1 MERKII
7 EKIEEII
14 SKDRIFTDTADLY
27 AYGFDAS
34 IHHATPDIVIRPK
47 DAEEVEKVVKI
58 ANEYRIPIIA
68 RGSGTAL
75 CGQAV
80 PIYGGIILDMT
91 GMNKIKEIR
100 VEDLYCVVEPGV
112 VYAKLNEALAKYG
125 FFFPPTPGSGDVC
138 TIGGMLA
145 VNASGMRAIK
155 YGATRDYVLGME
167 IVFPYGRVRFGGKT
181 LKNSSGYQIE
191 RLIVGSE
198 GTLGII
204 TEATLRIAPLPQKRA
219 VALASFD
226 DVIDAGKGVA
236 EIIGKGV
243 LPSALEIMDRVCIQ
257 AVNRA
262 MGIGLP
268 DAEAILL
275 IEVDGN
281 EKEVK
286 ENIEKIA
293 KILKEKAS
301 KIEFTDDE
309 QEMLKLWK
317 GRKGVLPSLSRYGE
331 NMVSVSLADDMCL
344 PISKIPY
351 AIKEFQKIAKK
362 YGIIIGT
369 YGHAGDGNLH
379 TKVLIDPT
387 KEENWRNAEKAVDEI
402 YKVVYRLNGI
412 ASGEHGIG
420 ITKAPWMNGD
430 LSTME
435 KIKKAIDPNNI
446 MNPGK
451 MMQWKKGIIAYL
463 RYPVKNEEK
472 RFRTVT

>member
-1 MERKII
+1 MEQTII
-7 EKIEEII
+7 DKLYEIV
-14 SKDRIFTDTADLY
+14 SKNRIFTSKADLY

-34 IHHATPDIVIRPK
+34 IHHAMPSIVVKPK
-47 DAEEVEKVVKI
+47 SSKEVEEIVKL
-58 ANEYRIPIIA
+58 ANEYSVPIVA
-68 RGSGTAL
+68 RGAGTAL

-80 PIYGGIILDMT
+80 PIYGGILLDMT

-100 VEDLYCVVEPGV
+100 IEDLYCIVEPGV
-112 VYAKLNEALAKYG
+112 IYAKLNERLAEHG

-138 TIGGMLA
+138 TIGGMIA

-167 IVFPYGRVRFGGKT
+167 IVFPYGKVRFGSRT

-204 TEATLRIAPLPQKRA
+204 TEATLRISPLPEKRA
-219 VALASFD
+219 VALASFN
-226 DVIDAGKGVA
+226 DVVKAGEGVA
-236 EIIGKGV
+236 AIIAGGM
-243 LPSALEIMDRVCIQ
+243 LPSALEIMDKVCIE
-257 AVNRA
+257 AVKKA
-262 MGIGLP
+262 MDIDLP
-268 DAEAILL
+268 DAEALLL
-275 IEVDGN
+275 IEVDG
-281 EKEVK
+281 KAMEVK
-286 ENIEKIA
+286 EGIKKIA
-293 KILKEKAS
+293 KILEEKAD

-309 QEMLKLWK
+309 ERMAELWK

-331 NMVSVSLADDMCL
+331 DMVSVSLADDMSV

-351 AIKEFQKIAKK
+351 AIKEFQNIARK
-362 YGIIIGT
+362 YGIIVGT

-379 TKVLIDPT
+379 TKVLINPNDE
-387 KEENWRNAEKAVDEI
+387 KNWKKAEQAVDEI
-402 YKVVYRLNGI
+402 YKVVYELGGI

-420 ITKAPWMNGD
+420 ITKAPWINGD
-430 LSTME
+430 IATME
-435 KIKKAIDPNNI
+435 KIKKAIDPKNI

-463 RYPVKNEEK
+463 RYK
-472 RFRTVT
+472 